1 MLALYTALRNRGN
14 SDRTIYNKATSL
26 GGWFKFMKLPV
37 KEIIPQNP
45 DFTEGSRNLQTP
57 GN

>member
-1 MLALYTALRNRGN
+1 MLALYTALKNRGN

-45 DFTEGSRNLQTP
+45 DSGCENVAI
-57 GN
+57 